1 MAAAV
6 AHSTCLH
13 PAAEGRSIPVAG
25 WEGSSPVAGDR
36 SRRSLAA
43 VGNSAVDMVGVD
55 LDRAG
60 RASHNTPYRGP
71 ERAMV

>member
-43 VGNSAVDMVGVD
+43 VGNSAVDRVGVGF
-55 LDRAG
+55 DRAG
-60 RASHNTPYRGP
+60 RASHNIPHHGPGRGT
-71 ERAMV
+71 V